1 MIKPCHPHM
10 QQKTSAWPPD
20 AFREHL
26 PRPAMIGQ
34 AEERNGLKNKA
45 MGERVY
51 GLDWEPSPLDSELAL
66 RDKPCLSSNFYP
78 RV

>member
-1 MIKPCHPHM
+1 
-10 QQKTSAWPPD
+10 
-20 AFREHL
+20 
-26 PRPAMIGQ
+26 MIGQ